1 MSIIDD
7 QSIYTVKNNTYNC
20 FLQESNRTFCW
31 PKRSGSFTCT
41 ATGLHQ
47 LYMHQMK
54 KDYLL

>member
-31 PKRSGSFTCT
+31 PKRSGSFIGT
-41 ATGLHQ
+41 ATGWHNDCL
-47 LYMHQMK
+47 
-54 KDYLL
+54 